1 MTNKDGDKVQ
11 SEMLAAVARYRAID
25 GERMFNHFLRNML
38 MQSNKVLRDHGL
50 IVAEDQ
56 ALADLEIQLRK
67 ARSEQATAGAYA
79 NHFAQVLKDL
89 EGRKETP
96 QGSIGRTIREA
107 LKWQPGM
114 DAGVAEPAPIE
125 PERATH

>member
-79 NHFAQVLKDL
+79 NHFGTVLKALAKRTDVSGTL
-89 EGRKETP
+89 QSQI
-96 QGSIGRTIREA
+96 QGA
-107 LKWQPGM
+107 LKWQP
-114 DAGVAEPAPIE
+114 ESSEAPIE